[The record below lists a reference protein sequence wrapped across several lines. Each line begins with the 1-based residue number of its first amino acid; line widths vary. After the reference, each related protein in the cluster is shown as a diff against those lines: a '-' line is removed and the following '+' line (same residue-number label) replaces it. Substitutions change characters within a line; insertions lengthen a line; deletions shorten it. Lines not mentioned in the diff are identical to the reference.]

1 MYCHISPTL
10 NNEKERDI
18 EVEQK
23 DKKIA
28 KGSKSMILD
37 LRSSKKE
44 VDKVRERKDK
54 VTVAQD
60 RWTK

>member
-1 MYCHISPTL
+1 
-10 NNEKERDI
+10 
-18 EVEQK
+18 
-23 DKKIA
+23 
-28 KGSKSMILD
+28 MILD

-54 VTVAQD
+54 VTVAQN